1 MAKIKADKI
10 NIYESVTTRII
21 EALEKGVNPW
31 KKPWNCLQYG
41 VLRNAD
47 TNRPYRGLNTL
58 LLNMATMAGGYSDPR
73 WLTYKNAEK
82 LGGTVKKGEKGTQ
95 IIFWNFLSVDKNNT
109 DPDAKDKKIPFA
121 RAYTVFNVEQCE
133 GIKVAPLEAQA
144 QVSGE
149 QNELAERL
157 IENVGILSQGT
168 RAFYSPLKDSVTLP
182 KPDLFESLDLYY
194 STFYHEAV
202 HRTGHP
208 SRLDRDFTGRFGDA
222 SYAFEEL
229 VAEIGASFLC
239 GCTGIPLEDM
249 RHPEYIA
256 SWLKVLKNDNKAVF
270 TAAGK
275 AQNAVDFI
283 LEELGTAVDAEEEML
298 EA

>member
-1 MAKIKADKI
+1 MVKSKVEKV
-10 NIYESVTTRII
+10 NIYESVTARLI

-31 KKPWNCLQYG
+31 RKPWNCLQYG

-133 GIKVAPLEAQA
+133 GIKVAPLDVPQTV
-144 QVSGE
+144 QGE
-149 QNELAERL
+149 VNEIAER
-157 IENVGILSQGT
+157 IIANVGVISKGT
-168 RAFYSPLKDSVTLP
+168 RAFYSPSSDTVTLP
-182 KPDLFESLDLYY
+182 PAAIFESLELYY
-194 STFYHEAV
+194 STFYHEAA

-208 SRLDRDFTGRFGDA
+208 SRLDRDFSGRFGDEA
-222 SYAFEEL
+222 YAFEEL

-239 GCTGIPLEDM
+239 SCTGIPLEKM

-256 SWLKVLKNDNKAVF
+256 SWLKVLKNDNKAIF

-283 LEELGTAVDAEEEML
+283 LDELGAPVDVDEELLAA
-298 EA
+298 